1 MNHITIYSKRLGAVP
16 YNPGDVIHFPQG
28 IPAFE
33 ESHRFVIVEQDRL
46 APISFLQSI
55 DTPTLSL
62 PLIEACHVFPEYQLA
77 LSAEDRLGLGLID
90 GQHSAELRT
99 LLVLAHFESQ
109 VTLNLA
115 APIVIHAAVR
125 RGVQAVRADRVYSAV
140 QPLASLRPALLAC

>member
-16 YNPGDVIHFPQG
+16 YDPADVIHFPHG

-33 ESHRFVIVEQDRL
+33 QSHRFVVVEQDRL
-46 APISFLQSI
+46 APIAFLQSI

-62 PLIEACHVFPEYQLA
+62 PVIEACHVFPDYQVA
-77 LSAEDRLGLGLID
+77 LSAEDRLSLGLID
-90 GQHSAELRT
+90 GEISGKLRI
-99 LLVLAHFESQ
+99 LLVLAHFETQ

-115 APIVIHAAVR
+115 APIVVHAAVR

-140 QPLASLRPALLAC
+140 QPLSSVGPALIAC

>member
-16 YNPGDVIHFPQG
+16 YNPEDVIHFPYG

-33 ESHRFVIVEQDRL
+33 QSHRFVIVEQERL

-62 PLIEACHVFPEYQLA
+62 PLIEACHVLPDYQLA
-77 LSAEDRLGLGLID
+77 LSGEDRLGLGLID
-90 GQHSAELRT
+90 GQSAGRLRIF
-99 LLVLAHFESQ
+99 LVLANFEAQ

-115 APIVIHAAVR
+115 APVVIQAAVR

-140 QPLASLRPALLAC
+140 QPLSPIGPALIAC